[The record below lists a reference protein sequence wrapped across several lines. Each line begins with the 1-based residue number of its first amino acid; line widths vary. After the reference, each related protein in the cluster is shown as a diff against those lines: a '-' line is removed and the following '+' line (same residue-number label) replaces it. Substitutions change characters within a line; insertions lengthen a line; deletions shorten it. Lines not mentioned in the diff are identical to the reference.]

1 MSTTNMSGV
10 PRNDASWEGS
20 ADTVSASRAAAELGL
35 KPSEFD
41 LAVLL
46 GEVAAVSGPDGRP
59 RVGVREIERLRA
71 REGFP
76 AALRDRVRTVG
87 TAEGARLLG
96 VSPARFT
103 RLARTGCLTP
113 VAFYLNRYRAV
124 VWIYLAREVRALA
137 DRSPELL
144 VGNSPPWMRGLLDAG
159 GDLRPRNWRS
169 RRIERLLA
177 LTDDPWTRAAI
188 VAQGLDPDE
197 LADVVD
203 DPRERARLGRLRGE
217 AVFGRRPS
225 AAGREAMARLMHA
238 DAPDEILWR
247 RITLGVELD
256 AARAHPASPHPG
268 DAPRPGPAAGPAA
281 PPVASVAPGAATV
294 PEPASPVV
302 PPLKRPRPGR
312 RAGLLARLGRRAAG
326 RLGLRRERRA
336 RALPAMRPVRPAARR
351 GSAGRPR

>member
-10 PRNDASWEGS
+10 PRNDASREGS
-20 ADTVSASRAAAELGL
+20 ADTVSASRAAAELAL

-46 GEVAAVSGPDGRP
+46 GEVAAVSGADGRP

-76 AALRDRVRTVG
+76 DALRDRVRTVG

-188 VAQGLDPDE
+188 VAQGLDPGQ

-217 AVFGRRPS
+217 AVVGRRPS
-225 AAGREAMARLMHA
+225 AAGREAMTRLMHA

-247 RITLGVELD
+247 RITLSAELD

-268 DAPRPGPAAGPAA
+268 DAPRPGPATGPVA
-281 PPVASVAPGAATV
+281 PPVASVAPGAST
-294 PEPASPVV
+294 
-302 PPLKRPRPGR
+302 
-312 RAGLLARLGRRAAG
+312 
-326 RLGLRRERRA
+326 
-336 RALPAMRPVRPAARR
+336 
-351 GSAGRPR
+351 